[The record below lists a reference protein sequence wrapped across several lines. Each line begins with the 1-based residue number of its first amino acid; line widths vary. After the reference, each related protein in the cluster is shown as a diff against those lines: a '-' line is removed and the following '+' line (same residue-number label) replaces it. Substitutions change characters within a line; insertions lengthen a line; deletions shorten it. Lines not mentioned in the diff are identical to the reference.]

1 MIWIILLINTS
12 FGGMKVY
19 HFDEKLRLIVIN
31 FQFLFCL
38 VLISRIIGI
47 FLFHL
52 KTYETE
58 ISDNKVKREC
68 VTASLHCTNIDC
80 FIAAARERKNEKE
93 WKKEWDNFITKA
105 TAGHR
110 PFSSKHIL
118 ETKIDKID
126 VFLSD
131 TFCTG
136 TA

>member
-19 HFDEKLRLIVIN
+19 HFDEKLN
-31 FQFLFCL
+31 FLFLRIRIICL
-38 VLISRIIGI
+38 IFRIIGI